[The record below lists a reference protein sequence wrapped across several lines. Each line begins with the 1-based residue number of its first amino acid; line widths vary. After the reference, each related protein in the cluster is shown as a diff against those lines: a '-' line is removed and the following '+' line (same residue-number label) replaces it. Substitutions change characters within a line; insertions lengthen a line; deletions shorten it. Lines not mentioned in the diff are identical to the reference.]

1 MEGQDKHASI
11 TEHSAGKVSAL
22 RARFESIGP
31 HVGSAG
37 GVRTRISSPRA
48 ALAAETTFTPTATH
62 PSPYHDPVP
71 APGVDSG
78 TQASTSDRDRENVHL
93 PHDLSLAGTLE
104 AGRDTDVDK
113 VGGAPFSES
122 GGVCGERTGVSEDL
136 ANVVRSESEGVTA
149 FTTEGLRE
157 EQQAQQA
164 QQSPPL
170 TTRKRG
176 GESKDSPPL
185 SMLQSRE
192 KDSTETLACFSC
204 AVSSPALP
212 RASARKLSNASS
224 CATAGV
230 GDQVLGLLALL
241 VLQYKY

>member
-1 MEGQDKHASI
+1 MEGQHKHASI

-37 GVRTRISSPRA
+37 GGRTRISS
-48 ALAAETTFTPTATH
+48 ETTFTPTATH
-62 PSPYHDPVP
+62 PAAYHDPVH

-113 VGGAPFSES
+113 VGGAPFLES
-122 GGVCGERTGVSEDL
+122 GGVCGERAGVSEDL

-157 EQQAQQA
+157 EEQAQQA

-170 TTRKRG
+170 TNRKRG
-176 GESKDSPPL
+176 GESTDSPPR

-192 KDSTETLACFSC
+192 KERTETLACFSC
-204 AVSSPALP
+204 AATSPALP

-230 GDQVLGLLALL
+230 GDQVLSLLALL
-241 VLQYKY
+241 VLQHKY